1 MIQQKLRER
10 MINFLRHTVNCEVTA
25 HENLSL
31 AVRAAEI
38 SSCLEDLDPRR
49 DLSLARPRHTFI
61 GSKVDDKHTP
71 GIHICTCDWARPP
84 PPEQRVGPP
93 P

>member
-49 DLSLARPRHTFI
+49 DLSLARPGHTLERAKWMANTHLVFTFVLVT
-61 GSKVDDKHTP
+61 GH
-71 GIHICTCDWARPP
+71 GHLLQNR
-84 PPEQRVGPP
+84 E
-93 P
+93 